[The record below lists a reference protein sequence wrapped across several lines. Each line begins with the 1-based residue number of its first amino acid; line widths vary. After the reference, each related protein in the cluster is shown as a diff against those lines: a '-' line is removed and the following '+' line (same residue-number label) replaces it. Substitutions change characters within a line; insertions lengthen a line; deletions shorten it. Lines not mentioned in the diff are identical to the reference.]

1 MPPPPRAEPRHLPL
15 PPPGY
20 HRFNFDQFPNDTKL
34 IGRPLCAR
42 NYQESSRIE
51 NIFPSKRGFRDFSSA
66 RIDALPPPIDRR
78 ESRCIRW
85 TVNSEYLFSFFFF
98 YALISRVPPPRIWN
112 RGKRGDASLFDLR
125 EIRRNMEYMGG
136 GGSIQNRR
144 GSKEI
149 DGDDRRP
156 LLFFEWNWNIFYI
169 RTIDLSSMERH
180 YFQFIK
186 NWNSTV
192 IKVIVFNKRIRK
204 LNEYNFSLFK
214 FLQNKRNE
222 KKKRYSSN
230 IS

>member
-1 MPPPPRAEPRHLPL
+1 MCPKLPRIFSNRKYIPIETWISGFFIRS
-15 PPPGY
+15 
-20 HRFNFDQFPNDTKL
+20 HRCFASPDRSQGISLYSMNRKL
-34 IGRPLCAR
+34 GI
-42 NYQESSRIE
+42 S
-51 NIFPSKRGFRDFSSA
+51 FF
-66 RIDALPPPIDRR
+66 
-78 ESRCIRW
+78 
-85 TVNSEYLFSFFFF
+85 FFFF
-98 YALISRVPPPRIWN
+98 YAPISRVPPPRIWN
-112 RGKRGDASLFDLR
+112 SGKRGDASLFDLR